1 MIRKI
6 GILTSGG
13 DSPGMNA
20 AVVSVARCAAA
31 HDIQLMGIKRGY
43 NGLLGLS
50 ENPED
55 DIAALDLETVL
66 DIADQRGTFLR
77 TARCDEFKKPEVQ
90 RQCADNLRKLGI
102 DALVVIG
109 GDGSFNG
116 AAKLACE
123 TDIKVACIPGTID
136 NDLNYT
142 DYTLGFDTAVNT
154 VLNAVNNIRDTMS
167 SHDRA
172 CIVEVMGRSCGDIAL
187 FSAIGGGAD
196 AVVTPEKGLDLDAL
210 AAQLKQGEKLGKSS
224 NIILLSEGVCSAQS
238 LKEQLAAV
246 TDMTLRT
253 VTLGHVQR
261 GGSPSLRDRLL
272 AARFGV
278 KAIECLIAG
287 KKAVAVGV
295 RNEEIVADDL
305 QKALAYPAADR
316 SELFKVCEILCR

>member
-1 MIRKI
+1 MKKI
-6 GILTSGG
+6 AVLTSGG
-13 DSPGMNA
+13 DAPGMNA
-20 AVVSVARCAAA
+20 CIRAAVRFGLSQNMEMYGV
-31 HDIQLMGIKRGY
+31 MRGY
-43 NGLLGLS
+43 EGLLKGDIFRMFRHSVTDIIQRGGTILKTARS
-50 ENPED
+50 ERFFDEEGRKEARD
-55 DIAALDLETVL
+55 RLAAL
-66 DIADQRGTFLR
+66 
-77 TARCDEFKKPEVQ
+77 
-90 RQCADNLRKLGI
+90 GI
-102 DALVVIG
+102 EGLVVIG

-167 SHDRA
+167 SHDRV

-287 KKAVAVGV
+287 KNAAAVGV

-305 QKALAYPAADR
+305 QKALVYPAADR

>member
-1 MIRKI
+1 MKKI
-6 GILTSGG
+6 AVLTSGG
-13 DSPGMNA
+13 DAPGMNA
-20 AVVSVARCAAA
+20 CIRAAVRFGLSQNMEMYGV
-31 HDIQLMGIKRGY
+31 MRGY
-43 NGLLGLS
+43 EGLLKGDIFRMFRHSVTDIIQRGGTILKTARS
-50 ENPED
+50 ERFFDEEGRKEARD
-55 DIAALDLETVL
+55 RLAALGIE
-66 DIADQRGTFLR
+66 G
-77 TARCDEFKKPEVQ
+77 
-90 RQCADNLRKLGI
+90 LGG
-102 DALVVIG
+102 IG

-316 SELFKVCEILCR
+316 SELFRVCEILCR

>member
-1 MIRKI
+1 MKKI
-6 GILTSGG
+6 AVLTSGG
-13 DSPGMNA
+13 DAPGMNA
-20 AVVSVARCAAA
+20 CIRAAVRFGLSQNMEMYGV
-31 HDIQLMGIKRGY
+31 MRGY
-43 NGLLGLS
+43 EGLLKGDIFRMFRHSVTDIIQRGGTILKTARS
-50 ENPED
+50 ERFFDEEGRKEARD
-55 DIAALDLETVL
+55 RLAAL
-66 DIADQRGTFLR
+66 
-77 TARCDEFKKPEVQ
+77 
-90 RQCADNLRKLGI
+90 GI
-102 DALVVIG
+102 EGLVVIG

-154 VLNAVNNIRDTMS
+154 VLNAVKNIRDTMS

-316 SELFKVCEILCR
+316 SELFRVCEILCR

>member
-1 MIRKI
+1 MKKI
-6 GILTSGG
+6 AVLTSGG
-13 DSPGMNA
+13 DAPGMNA
-20 AVVSVARCAAA
+20 CIRAAVRFGLSKNMEMYGV
-31 HDIQLMGIKRGY
+31 MRGY
-43 NGLLGLS
+43 EGLLKGDIFRMFRHSVTDIIQRGGTILKTARS
-50 ENPED
+50 ERFFDEEGRKEARD
-55 DIAALDLETVL
+55 RLAAL
-66 DIADQRGTFLR
+66 
-77 TARCDEFKKPEVQ
+77 
-90 RQCADNLRKLGI
+90 GI
-102 DALVVIG
+102 EGLVVIG

-224 NIILLSEGVCSAQS
+224 NIILHSEGVCSAQS

>member
-1 MIRKI
+1 MKKI
-6 GILTSGG
+6 AVLTSGG
-13 DSPGMNA
+13 DAPGMNA
-20 AVVSVARCAAA
+20 CIRAAVRFGLSQNMEMYGV
-31 HDIQLMGIKRGY
+31 MRGY
-43 NGLLGLS
+43 EGLLKGDIFRMFRHSVTDIIQRGGTILKTARS
-50 ENPED
+50 ERFFDEEGRKEARD
-55 DIAALDLETVL
+55 RLAAL
-66 DIADQRGTFLR
+66 
-77 TARCDEFKKPEVQ
+77 
-90 RQCADNLRKLGI
+90 GI
-102 DALVVIG
+102 EGLVVIG

-196 AVVTPEKGLDLDAL
+196 VVVTPEKGLDLDAL

-316 SELFKVCEILCR
+316 SELFRVCEILCR

>member
-1 MIRKI
+1 MKKI
-6 GILTSGG
+6 AVLTSGG
-13 DSPGMNA
+13 DAPGMNA
-20 AVVSVARCAAA
+20 CIRAAVRFGLSQNMEMYGV
-31 HDIQLMGIKRGY
+31 MRGY
-43 NGLLGLS
+43 EGLLKGDIFRMFRHSVTDIIQRGGTILKTARS
-50 ENPED
+50 ERFFDEEGRKEARD
-55 DIAALDLETVL
+55 RLAAL
-66 DIADQRGTFLR
+66 
-77 TARCDEFKKPEVQ
+77 
-90 RQCADNLRKLGI
+90 GI
-102 DALVVIG
+102 EGLVVIG

-316 SELFKVCEILCR
+316 SELFRVCEILCR

>member
-1 MIRKI
+1 MKKI
-6 GILTSGG
+6 AVLTSGG
-13 DSPGMNA
+13 DAPGMNA
-20 AVVSVARCAAA
+20 CIRAAVRFGLSQNMEMYGV
-31 HDIQLMGIKRGY
+31 MRGY
-43 NGLLGLS
+43 EGLLKGDIFRMFRHSVTDIIQRGGTILKTARS
-50 ENPED
+50 ERFFDEEGRKEARD
-55 DIAALDLETVL
+55 RLAAL
-66 DIADQRGTFLR
+66 
-77 TARCDEFKKPEVQ
+77 
-90 RQCADNLRKLGI
+90 GI
-102 DALVVIG
+102 EGLVVIG
-109 GDGSFNG
+109 GDGSVNG

-316 SELFKVCEILCR
+316 SELFRVCEILCR

>member
-1 MIRKI
+1 MKSIAV
-6 GILTSGG
+6 LTSGG
-13 DSPGMNA
+13 DAPGMNA
-20 AVVSVARCAAA
+20 CIRAAVRFGLSKNMEMYGV
-31 HDIQLMGIKRGY
+31 MRGY
-43 NGLLGLS
+43 EGLLKGDIFRMFRHSVTDIIQRGGTILKTARS
-50 ENPED
+50 ERFFDEEGRKEARD
-55 DIAALDLETVL
+55 RLAAL
-66 DIADQRGTFLR
+66 
-77 TARCDEFKKPEVQ
+77 
-90 RQCADNLRKLGI
+90 GI
-102 DALVVIG
+102 E
-109 GDGSFNG
+109 
-116 AAKLACE
+116 ACE

>member
-1 MIRKI
+1 MKKI
-6 GILTSGG
+6 AVLTSGG
-13 DSPGMNA
+13 DAPGMNA
-20 AVVSVARCAAA
+20 CIRAAVRFGLSQNMEMYGV
-31 HDIQLMGIKRGY
+31 MRGY
-43 NGLLGLS
+43 EGLLKGDIFRMFRHSVTDIIQRGGTILKTARS
-50 ENPED
+50 ERFFDEEGRKEARD
-55 DIAALDLETVL
+55 RLAAL
-66 DIADQRGTFLR
+66 
-77 TARCDEFKKPEVQ
+77 
-90 RQCADNLRKLGI
+90 GI
-102 DALVVIG
+102 EGLVVIG

-196 AVVTPEKGLDLDAL
+196 AVVTPEKGLDPDAL

-316 SELFKVCEILCR
+316 SELFRVCEILCR

>member
-1 MIRKI
+1 MKKI
-6 GILTSGG
+6 AVLTSGG
-13 DSPGMNA
+13 DAPGMNA
-20 AVVSVARCAAA
+20 CIRAAVRFGLSKNMEMYGV
-31 HDIQLMGIKRGY
+31 MRGY
-43 NGLLGLS
+43 EGLLKGDIFRMFRHSVTDIIQRGGTILKTARS
-50 ENPED
+50 ERFFDEEGRKEARD
-55 DIAALDLETVL
+55 RLAAL
-66 DIADQRGTFLR
+66 
-77 TARCDEFKKPEVQ
+77 
-90 RQCADNLRKLGI
+90 GI
-102 DALVVIG
+102 EGLVVIG

-116 AAKLACE
+116 AAKLASE

-287 KKAVAVGV
+287 KNAAAVGV

-305 QKALAYPAADR
+305 QKALAYPAANR

>member
-1 MIRKI
+1 MKKI
-6 GILTSGG
+6 AVWTSGG
-13 DSPGMNA
+13 DAPGMNA
-20 AVVSVARCAAA
+20 CIRAAVRFGLSQNMEMYGV
-31 HDIQLMGIKRGY
+31 MRGY
-43 NGLLGLS
+43 EGLLKGDIFRMFRHSVTDIIQRGGTILKTARS
-50 ENPED
+50 ERFLDEEGRKEARD
-55 DIAALDLETVL
+55 RLAAL
-66 DIADQRGTFLR
+66 
-77 TARCDEFKKPEVQ
+77 
-90 RQCADNLRKLGI
+90 GI
-102 DALVVIG
+102 EGLVVIG

-316 SELFKVCEILCR
+316 SELFRVCEILCR

>member
-1 MIRKI
+1 MKKI
-6 GILTSGG
+6 AVLTSGG
-13 DSPGMNA
+13 DAPGMNA
-20 AVVSVARCAAA
+20 CIRAAVRFGLSQNMEMYGV
-31 HDIQLMGIKRGY
+31 MRGY
-43 NGLLGLS
+43 EGLLKGDIFRMFRHSVTDIIQRGGTILKTARS
-50 ENPED
+50 ERFFDEEGRKEARD
-55 DIAALDLETVL
+55 RLAAL
-66 DIADQRGTFLR
+66 
-77 TARCDEFKKPEVQ
+77 
-90 RQCADNLRKLGI
+90 GI
-102 DALVVIG
+102 EGLAVIG

>member
-1 MIRKI
+1 MKKI
-6 GILTSGG
+6 AVLTSGG
-13 DSPGMNA
+13 DAPGMNA
-20 AVVSVARCAAA
+20 CIRAAVRFGLSKNMEMYGV
-31 HDIQLMGIKRGY
+31 MRGY
-43 NGLLGLS
+43 EGLLKGDIFRMFRHSVTDIIQRGGTILKTARS
-50 ENPED
+50 ERFFDEEGRKEARD
-55 DIAALDLETVL
+55 RLAAL
-66 DIADQRGTFLR
+66 
-77 TARCDEFKKPEVQ
+77 
-90 RQCADNLRKLGI
+90 GI
-102 DALVVIG
+102 EGLVVIG

-287 KKAVAVGV
+287 KNAAAVGV

>member
-1 MIRKI
+1 MKKI
-6 GILTSGG
+6 AVLTSGG
-13 DSPGMNA
+13 DAPVMNA
-20 AVVSVARCAAA
+20 CIRAAVRFGLSQNMEMYGV
-31 HDIQLMGIKRGY
+31 MRGY
-43 NGLLGLS
+43 EGLLKGDIFRMFRHSVTDIIQRGGTILKTARS
-50 ENPED
+50 ERFFDEEGRKEARD
-55 DIAALDLETVL
+55 RLAAL
-66 DIADQRGTFLR
+66 
-77 TARCDEFKKPEVQ
+77 
-90 RQCADNLRKLGI
+90 GI
-102 DALVVIG
+102 EGLVVIG

-316 SELFKVCEILCR
+316 SELFRVCEILCR

>member
-1 MIRKI
+1 MKKI
-6 GILTSGG
+6 AVLTSGG
-13 DSPGMNA
+13 DAPGMNA
-20 AVVSVARCAAA
+20 CIRAAVRFGLSKNMEMYGV
-31 HDIQLMGIKRGY
+31 MRGY
-43 NGLLGLS
+43 EGLLKGDIFRMFRHYVTDIIQRGGTILKTARS
-50 ENPED
+50 ERFFDEEGRKEARD
-55 DIAALDLETVL
+55 RLAAL
-66 DIADQRGTFLR
+66 
-77 TARCDEFKKPEVQ
+77 
-90 RQCADNLRKLGI
+90 GI
-102 DALVVIG
+102 EGLVVIG

-287 KKAVAVGV
+287 KNAAAVGV

-305 QKALAYPAADR
+305 QKALAYPAANR

>member
-1 MIRKI
+1 MKKI
-6 GILTSGG
+6 AVLTSGG
-13 DSPGMNA
+13 DAPGMNA
-20 AVVSVARCAAA
+20 CIRAAVRFGLSQNMEMYGV
-31 HDIQLMGIKRGY
+31 MRGY
-43 NGLLGLS
+43 EGLLKGDIFRMFRHSVTDIIQRGGTILKTARS
-50 ENPED
+50 ERFFDEEGRKEARD
-55 DIAALDLETVL
+55 RLAAL
-66 DIADQRGTFLR
+66 
-77 TARCDEFKKPEVQ
+77 
-90 RQCADNLRKLGI
+90 GI
-102 DALVVIG
+102 EGLVVIG

-238 LKEQLAAV
+238 LKEQLAAI

-316 SELFKVCEILCR
+316 SELFRVCEILCR

>member
-1 MIRKI
+1 MKKI
-6 GILTSGG
+6 AVLTSGG
-13 DSPGMNA
+13 DAPGMNA
-20 AVVSVARCAAA
+20 CIRAAVRFGLSQNMEMYGV
-31 HDIQLMGIKRGY
+31 MRGY
-43 NGLLGLS
+43 EGLLKGDIFRMFRHSVTDIIQRGGTILKTARS
-50 ENPED
+50 ERFFDEEGRKEARD
-55 DIAALDLETVL
+55 RLAAL
-66 DIADQRGTFLR
+66 
-77 TARCDEFKKPEVQ
+77 
-90 RQCADNLRKLGI
+90 GI
-102 DALVVIG
+102 EGLVVIG

-295 RNEEIVADDL
+295 RNEEIVADGL

-316 SELFKVCEILCR
+316 SELFRVCEILCR

>member
-1 MIRKI
+1 MKKI
-6 GILTSGG
+6 AVLTSGG
-13 DSPGMNA
+13 DAPGMNA
-20 AVVSVARCAAA
+20 CIRAAVRFGLSKNMEMYGV
-31 HDIQLMGIKRGY
+31 MRGY
-43 NGLLGLS
+43 EGLLKGDIFRMFRHSVTDIIQRGGTILKTARS
-50 ENPED
+50 ERFFDEEGRKEARD
-55 DIAALDLETVL
+55 RLAAL
-66 DIADQRGTFLR
+66 
-77 TARCDEFKKPEVQ
+77 
-90 RQCADNLRKLGI
+90 GI
-102 DALVVIG
+102 EGLVVIG

-287 KKAVAVGV
+287 KNAAAVGV

-316 SELFKVCEILCR
+316 SELFRVCEILCR

>member
-1 MIRKI
+1 
-6 GILTSGG
+6 
-13 DSPGMNA
+13 MNA
-20 AVVSVARCAAA
+20 CIRAAVRFGLSQNMEMYGV
-31 HDIQLMGIKRGY
+31 MRGY
-43 NGLLGLS
+43 EGLLKGDIFRMFRHSVTDIIQRGGTILKTARS
-50 ENPED
+50 ERFFDEEGRKEARD
-55 DIAALDLETVL
+55 RLAAL
-66 DIADQRGTFLR
+66 
-77 TARCDEFKKPEVQ
+77 
-90 RQCADNLRKLGI
+90 GI
-102 DALVVIG
+102 EGLVVIG

-316 SELFKVCEILCR
+316 SELFRVCEILCR

>member
-1 MIRKI
+1 MKKI
-6 GILTSGG
+6 AVLTSGG
-13 DSPGMNA
+13 DAPGMNA
-20 AVVSVARCAAA
+20 CIRAAVRFGLSQNMEMYGV
-31 HDIQLMGIKRGY
+31 MRGY
-43 NGLLGLS
+43 EGLLKGDIVRMFRHSVTDIIQRGGTILKTARS
-50 ENPED
+50 ERFFDEEGRKEARD
-55 DIAALDLETVL
+55 RLAAL
-66 DIADQRGTFLR
+66 
-77 TARCDEFKKPEVQ
+77 
-90 RQCADNLRKLGI
+90 GI
-102 DALVVIG
+102 EGLVVIG

-316 SELFKVCEILCR
+316 SELFRVCEILCR

>member
-1 MIRKI
+1 MKRI
-6 GILTSGG
+6 GVLTSGG
-13 DSPGMNA
+13 DAPGMNA
-20 AVVSVARCAAA
+20 CIRAAVRFGLSQNMEMYGV
-31 HDIQLMGIKRGY
+31 MRGY
-43 NGLLGLS
+43 EGLLKGDIFRMFRHSVTDIIQRGGTILKTARS
-50 ENPED
+50 ERFFDEEGRKEARD
-55 DIAALDLETVL
+55 RLAAL
-66 DIADQRGTFLR
+66 
-77 TARCDEFKKPEVQ
+77 
-90 RQCADNLRKLGI
+90 GI
-102 DALVVIG
+102 EGLVVIG

>member
-1 MIRKI
+1 MKKI
-6 GILTSGG
+6 AVLTSGG
-13 DSPGMNA
+13 DAPGMNA
-20 AVVSVARCAAA
+20 CIRAAVRFGLSQNMEMYGV
-31 HDIQLMGIKRGY
+31 MRGY
-43 NGLLGLS
+43 EGLLKGDIFRMFRHSVTDIIQRGGTILKTARS
-50 ENPED
+50 ERFFDEEGRKEARD
-55 DIAALDLETVL
+55 RLAAL
-66 DIADQRGTFLR
+66 
-77 TARCDEFKKPEVQ
+77 
-90 RQCADNLRKLGI
+90 GI
-102 DALVVIG
+102 EGLVVIG

-278 KAIECLIAG
+278 KAIKCLIAG

-316 SELFKVCEILCR
+316 SELFRVCEILCR

>member
-1 MIRKI
+1 MKKI
-6 GILTSGG
+6 AVLTSGG
-13 DSPGMNA
+13 DAPGMNA
-20 AVVSVARCAAA
+20 CIRAAVRFGLSQNMEMYGV
-31 HDIQLMGIKRGY
+31 MRGY
-43 NGLLGLS
+43 EGLLKGDIFRMFRHSVTDIIQRGGTILKTARS
-50 ENPED
+50 ERFFDEEGRKEARD
-55 DIAALDLETVL
+55 RLAAL
-66 DIADQRGTFLR
+66 
-77 TARCDEFKKPEVQ
+77 
-90 RQCADNLRKLGI
+90 GI
-102 DALVVIG
+102 EGLVVIG

-154 VLNAVNNIRDTMS
+154 VLNAVNNIRDTVS

-246 TDMTLRT
+246 TDMALRT

>member
-1 MIRKI
+1 MKKI
-6 GILTSGG
+6 AVLTSGG
-13 DSPGMNA
+13 DAPGMNA
-20 AVVSVARCAAA
+20 CIRAAVRFGLSQNMEMYGV
-31 HDIQLMGIKRGY
+31 MRGY
-43 NGLLGLS
+43 EGLLKGDIFRMFRHSVTDIIQRGGTILKTARS
-50 ENPED
+50 ERFFDEEGRKEARD
-55 DIAALDLETVL
+55 RLAAL
-66 DIADQRGTFLR
+66 
-77 TARCDEFKKPEVQ
+77 
-90 RQCADNLRKLGI
+90 GI
-102 DALVVIG
+102 EGLVVIG

-278 KAIECLIAG
+278 KAIECLIVG

-316 SELFKVCEILCR
+316 SELFRVCEILCR

>member
-1 MIRKI
+1 MKKI
-6 GILTSGG
+6 AVLTSGG
-13 DSPGMNA
+13 DAPGMNA
-20 AVVSVARCAAA
+20 CIRAAVRFGLSKNMEMYGV
-31 HDIQLMGIKRGY
+31 MRGY
-43 NGLLGLS
+43 EGLLKGDIFRMFRHSVTDIIQRGGTILKTARS
-50 ENPED
+50 ERFFDEEGRKEARD
-55 DIAALDLETVL
+55 RLAAL
-66 DIADQRGTFLR
+66 
-77 TARCDEFKKPEVQ
+77 
-90 RQCADNLRKLGI
+90 GI
-102 DALVVIG
+102 EGLVVIG

-224 NIILLSEGVCSAQS
+224 NITLLSEGVCSAQS

>member
-1 MIRKI
+1 MKKI
-6 GILTSGG
+6 AVLTSGG
-13 DSPGMNA
+13 DAPGMNA
-20 AVVSVARCAAA
+20 CIRAAVRFGLSQNMEMYGV
-31 HDIQLMGIKRGY
+31 MRGY
-43 NGLLGLS
+43 EGLLKGDIFRMFRYSVTDIIQRGGTILKTARS
-50 ENPED
+50 ERFFDEEGRKEARD
-55 DIAALDLETVL
+55 RLAAL
-66 DIADQRGTFLR
+66 
-77 TARCDEFKKPEVQ
+77 
-90 RQCADNLRKLGI
+90 GI
-102 DALVVIG
+102 EGLVVIG

-316 SELFKVCEILCR
+316 SELFRVCEILCR

>member
-1 MIRKI
+1 MKKI
-6 GILTSGG
+6 AVLTSGG
-13 DSPGMNA
+13 DAPGMDACIRA
-20 AVVSVARCAAA
+20 AVRFGLSKNMEMYGV
-31 HDIQLMGIKRGY
+31 MRGY
-43 NGLLGLS
+43 EGLLKGDIFRMFRHSVTDIIQRGGTILKTARS
-50 ENPED
+50 ERFFDEEGRKEARD
-55 DIAALDLETVL
+55 RLAAL
-66 DIADQRGTFLR
+66 
-77 TARCDEFKKPEVQ
+77 
-90 RQCADNLRKLGI
+90 GI
-102 DALVVIG
+102 EGLVVIG

-287 KKAVAVGV
+287 KNAAAVGV

-305 QKALAYPAADR
+305 QKALAYPAANR

>member
-1 MIRKI
+1 MKKI
-6 GILTSGG
+6 AVLTSGG
-13 DSPGMNA
+13 DAPGMNA
-20 AVVSVARCAAA
+20 CIRAAVRFGLSKNMEMYGV
-31 HDIQLMGIKRGY
+31 MRGY
-43 NGLLGLS
+43 EGLLKGDIFRMFRHSVTDIIQRGGTILKTARS
-50 ENPED
+50 ERFFDEEGRKEARD
-55 DIAALDLETVL
+55 RLAAL
-66 DIADQRGTFLR
+66 
-77 TARCDEFKKPEVQ
+77 
-90 RQCADNLRKLGI
+90 GI
-102 DALVVIG
+102 EGLVVIG

-287 KKAVAVGV
+287 KNAAAVGV

-305 QKALAYPAADR
+305 QKALAYPAANR
-316 SELFKVCEILCR
+316 SELFRVCEILCR

>member
-1 MIRKI
+1 MKKI
-6 GILTSGG
+6 AVLTSGG
-13 DSPGMNA
+13 DAPGMNA
-20 AVVSVARCAAA
+20 CIRAAVRFGLSKNMEMYGV
-31 HDIQLMGIKRGY
+31 MRGY
-43 NGLLGLS
+43 EGLLKGDIFRMFRHSVTDIIQRGGTILKTARS
-50 ENPED
+50 ERFFDEEGRKEARD
-55 DIAALDLETVL
+55 RLAAL
-66 DIADQRGTFLR
+66 
-77 TARCDEFKKPEVQ
+77 
-90 RQCADNLRKLGI
+90 GI
-102 DALVVIG
+102 EGLVVIG

-261 GGSPSLRDRLL
+261 GGFPSLRDRLL

>member
-1 MIRKI
+1 MKKI
-6 GILTSGG
+6 AVLTSGG
-13 DSPGMNA
+13 DAPGMNA
-20 AVVSVARCAAA
+20 CIRAAVRFGLSKNMEMYGV
-31 HDIQLMGIKRGY
+31 MRGY
-43 NGLLGLS
+43 EGLLKGDIFRMFRHSVTDIIQRGGTILKTARS
-50 ENPED
+50 ERFFDEEGRKEARD
-55 DIAALDLETVL
+55 RLAAL
-66 DIADQRGTFLR
+66 
-77 TARCDEFKKPEVQ
+77 
-90 RQCADNLRKLGI
+90 GI
-102 DALVVIG
+102 EGLVVIG

-187 FSAIGGGAD
+187 FSANSGGAD

>member
-1 MIRKI
+1 MKKI
-6 GILTSGG
+6 AVLTSGG
-13 DSPGMNA
+13 DAPGMNA
-20 AVVSVARCAAA
+20 CIRAAVRFGLSKNMEMYGV
-31 HDIQLMGIKRGY
+31 MRGY
-43 NGLLGLS
+43 EGLLKGDIFRMFRHSVTDIIQRGGTILKTARS
-50 ENPED
+50 ERFFDEEGRKEARD
-55 DIAALDLETVL
+55 RLAAL
-66 DIADQRGTFLR
+66 
-77 TARCDEFKKPEVQ
+77 
-90 RQCADNLRKLGI
+90 GI
-102 DALVVIG
+102 EGLVVIG

-142 DYTLGFDTAVNT
+142 DYTLGFDTSVNT

>member
-1 MIRKI
+1 MKKI
-6 GILTSGG
+6 AVLTSGG
-13 DSPGMNA
+13 DAPGMNA
-20 AVVSVARCAAA
+20 CIRAAVRFGLSQNMEMYGV
-31 HDIQLMGIKRGY
+31 MRGY
-43 NGLLGLS
+43 EGLLKGDIFRMLRHSVTDIIQRGGTILKTARS
-50 ENPED
+50 ERFFDEEGRKEARD
-55 DIAALDLETVL
+55 RLAAL
-66 DIADQRGTFLR
+66 
-77 TARCDEFKKPEVQ
+77 
-90 RQCADNLRKLGI
+90 GI
-102 DALVVIG
+102 EGLVVIG

>member
-1 MIRKI
+1 MKKI
-6 GILTSGG
+6 AVLTSGG
-13 DSPGMNA
+13 DAPGMNA
-20 AVVSVARCAAA
+20 CIRAAVRFGLSKNMEMYGV
-31 HDIQLMGIKRGY
+31 MRGY
-43 NGLLGLS
+43 EGLLKGDIFRMFRHSVTDIIQRGGTILKTARS
-50 ENPED
+50 ERFFDEEGRKEARD
-55 DIAALDLETVL
+55 RLAAL
-66 DIADQRGTFLR
+66 
-77 TARCDEFKKPEVQ
+77 
-90 RQCADNLRKLGI
+90 GI
-102 DALVVIG
+102 EGLVVIG

-167 SHDRA
+167 SHDRV

-261 GGSPSLRDRLL
+261 GGSPSLRD
-272 AARFGV
+272 
-278 KAIECLIAG
+278 
-287 KKAVAVGV
+287 
-295 RNEEIVADDL
+295 
-305 QKALAYPAADR
+305 
-316 SELFKVCEILCR
+316 

>member
-1 MIRKI
+1 MKKI
-6 GILTSGG
+6 AVLTSGG
-13 DSPGMNA
+13 DAPGMNA
-20 AVVSVARCAAA
+20 CIRAAVRFGLSQNMEMYGV
-31 HDIQLMGIKRGY
+31 MRGY
-43 NGLLGLS
+43 EGLLKGDIFRMFRHSVTDIIQRGGTILKTARS
-50 ENPED
+50 ERFFDEEGRKEARD
-55 DIAALDLETVL
+55 RLAAL
-66 DIADQRGTFLR
+66 
-77 TARCDEFKKPEVQ
+77 
-90 RQCADNLRKLGI
+90 GI
-102 DALVVIG
+102 EGLVVIG

-123 TDIKVACIPGTID
+123 TDIKVACIPGTIV

>member
-1 MIRKI
+1 MKKI
-6 GILTSGG
+6 AVLTSGG
-13 DSPGMNA
+13 DAPGMNA
-20 AVVSVARCAAA
+20 CIRAAVRFGLSKNMEMYGV
-31 HDIQLMGIKRGY
+31 MRGY
-43 NGLLGLS
+43 EGLLKGDIFRMFRHSVTDIIQRGVTILKSARS
-50 ENPED
+50 ERFFDEEGRKEARD
-55 DIAALDLETVL
+55 RLAAL
-66 DIADQRGTFLR
+66 
-77 TARCDEFKKPEVQ
+77 
-90 RQCADNLRKLGI
+90 GI
-102 DALVVIG
+102 EGLVVIG

>member
-1 MIRKI
+1 MKKI
-6 GILTSGG
+6 AVLTSGG
-13 DSPGMNA
+13 DAPGMNA
-20 AVVSVARCAAA
+20 CIRAAVRFGLSKNMEMYGV
-31 HDIQLMGIKRGY
+31 MRGY
-43 NGLLGLS
+43 EGLLKGDIFRMFRHSVTDIIQRGGTILKTARS
-50 ENPED
+50 ERFFDEEGRKEARD
-55 DIAALDLETVL
+55 RLAAL
-66 DIADQRGTFLR
+66 
-77 TARCDEFKKPEVQ
+77 
-90 RQCADNLRKLGI
+90 GI
-102 DALVVIG
+102 EGLVVIG

-287 KKAVAVGV
+287 KNAAAVGV

-305 QKALAYPAADR
+305 QKALVYPAADR

>member
-1 MIRKI
+1 MKKI
-6 GILTSGG
+6 AVLTSGG
-13 DSPGMNA
+13 DAPGMNA
-20 AVVSVARCAAA
+20 CIRAAVRFGLSKNMEMYGV
-31 HDIQLMGIKRGY
+31 MRGY
-43 NGLLGLS
+43 EGLLKGDIFRMFRHSVTDIIQRGGTILKTARS
-50 ENPED
+50 ERFFDEEGRKEARD
-55 DIAALDLETVL
+55 RLAAL
-66 DIADQRGTFLR
+66 
-77 TARCDEFKKPEVQ
+77 
-90 RQCADNLRKLGI
+90 GI
-102 DALVVIG
+102 EGLVVIG

-167 SHDRA
+167 SHDRV

-287 KKAVAVGV
+287 KNAAAVGV

-316 SELFKVCEILCR
+316 SELFRVCEILCR

>member
-1 MIRKI
+1 MKKI
-6 GILTSGG
+6 AVLTSGG
-13 DSPGMNA
+13 DAPGMNA
-20 AVVSVARCAAA
+20 CIRAAVRFGLSQNMEMYGV
-31 HDIQLMGIKRGY
+31 MRGY
-43 NGLLGLS
+43 EGLLKGDIFRMFRHSVTDIIQRGGTILKTARS
-50 ENPED
+50 ERFFDVEGRKEARD
-55 DIAALDLETVL
+55 RLAAL
-66 DIADQRGTFLR
+66 
-77 TARCDEFKKPEVQ
+77 
-90 RQCADNLRKLGI
+90 GI
-102 DALVVIG
+102 EGLVVIG

-316 SELFKVCEILCR
+316 SELFRVCEILCR